1 MAFRSHP
8 DKNKHPQD
16 SAVMCMIN
24 EAEERLEELFRYNN
38 VMREQDED
46 LQRQEK
52 SWREDKR
59 IRKVQ

>member
-38 VMREQDED
+38 GMGEQGED
-46 LQRQEK
+46 PQLQ
-52 SWREDKR
+52 
-59 IRKVQ
+59 